1 MADNLPLYVA
11 IGLALTWG
19 ACIAYGTS
27 SLYRSGSPLFIIYV
41 GSWICFYLW
50 YTGWKKEHPG
60 ISPPSLISIITFLA
74 LILAVLSHFF
84 GNPKP
89 PKQRYTPQ

>member
-1 MADNLPLYVA
+1 MTSDNLPLYVA
-11 IGLALTWG
+11 IGLTLVWG

-27 SLYRSGSPLFIIYV
+27 SLYRSSSPLYVVYV

-50 YTGWKKEHPG
+50 YTGWLRDHPG
-60 ISPPSLISIITFLA
+60 ARRHPVITLIILLA
-74 LILAVLSHFF
+74 LLLAALSHFF

-89 PKQRYTPQ
+89 PKPRLHE